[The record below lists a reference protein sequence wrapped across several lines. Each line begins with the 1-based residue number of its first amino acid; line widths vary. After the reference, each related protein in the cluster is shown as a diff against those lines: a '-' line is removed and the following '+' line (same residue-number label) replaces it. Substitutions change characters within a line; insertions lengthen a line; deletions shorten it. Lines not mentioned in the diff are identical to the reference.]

1 VSAMAKRES
10 TSGITRLFQSLEE
23 QAKLIED
30 QNKKEGISEDNISD
44 DISSSDML
52 SQDILSPDIL
62 SKDDSSID
70 TQSSDTLSLDKK
82 SSDKSISSDKISPDK
97 NGSYDNLSP
106 DKMSVRP
113 KLSPDNLSS
122 DTPSPDTLSDVH
134 KLSPD
139 KMSQESTLSPDKM
152 SVEQL
157 LSRDILS
164 YDGTSKLEKVC
175 EIVPFLLPRI
185 GPYIIRQSSL
195 SPQARLI
202 LSFLITVSLHQI
214 SPVVCLSQASL
225 AKETGTTS
233 RTVLRLIHE
242 LNDQRWIEYF
252 PNKSKRINSKFSC
265 EATFKRFI
273 EEVGLPIKVCEIFDY
288 LDKLSRENID
298 VSLVSYVSYIYK
310 EQTNKQNQEEPSN
323 IKNAESS
330 VFFSQYEALKTVIA
344 YALVKNFDEGNL
356 NKSIMKFL
364 IDECKKK
371 VEGQTISDAADLFE
385 LKMKRSIYYVSLQ
398 KNVKNSWRYLKR
410 TVEESWGEYLIQK
423 QIEDLDRE
431 IKLLSQIESDKNLI
445 DGMSVDELEKLNISF
460 PHILSGEKVSNK
472 NASVVREKFKEYYAG
487 VFNKAKTL
495 LNSWNISAKSITE
508 EI

>member
-1 VSAMAKRES
+1 MPKRES

-30 QNKKEGISEDNISD
+30 QMKKEGSSADNVSD
-44 DISSSDML
+44 DMSSSDISSPDKISP
-52 SQDILSPDIL
+52 DILSPDML
-62 SKDDSSID
+62 ARDKL
-70 TQSSDTLSLDKK
+70 SSDKLSVDKT
-82 SSDKSISSDKISPDK
+82 SSDKSVSPDKISPDK
-97 NGSYDNLSP
+97 SDSYDTLSP
-106 DKMSVRP
+106 DKMSIQP

-122 DTPSPDTLSDVH
+122 DTLSPDTMSDVH

-164 YDGTSKLEKVC
+164 YDGAPKLENVC

-214 SPVVCLSQASL
+214 SPVVCLSQTSL

-242 LNDQRWIEYF
+242 LNDQNWVEYL
-252 PNKSKRINSKFSC
+252 PNKSKRIDSKFSC
-265 EATFKRFI
+265 EATFERFI
-273 EEVGLPIKVCEIFDY
+273 EEVGLPIKLCEIFDY
-288 LDKLSRENID
+288 LDKLSRKNID
-298 VSLVSYVSYIYK
+298 TGLVSYVSNIYK
-310 EQTNKQNQEEPSN
+310 EQTNELNHNETSN
-323 IKNAESS
+323 IENAESS
-330 VFFSQYEALKTVIA
+330 LFFSQYEALRSVIG
-344 YALVKNFDEGNL
+344 YSLVKNFDAGSL

-371 VEGQTISDAADLFE
+371 IQGQSISDAADLFE

-410 TVEESWGEYLIQK
+410 TVEESWGEQLIQK
-423 QIEDLDRE
+423 QIEDLDNE
-431 IKLLSQIESDKNLI
+431 TKLLSQIESDKHLI
-445 DGMSVDELEKLNISF
+445 DGMSVNELENLNNSF

-472 NASVVREKFKEYYAG
+472 NASIVREKLKEYYVD

-495 LNSWNISAKSITE
+495 LDSWSISAKSITE